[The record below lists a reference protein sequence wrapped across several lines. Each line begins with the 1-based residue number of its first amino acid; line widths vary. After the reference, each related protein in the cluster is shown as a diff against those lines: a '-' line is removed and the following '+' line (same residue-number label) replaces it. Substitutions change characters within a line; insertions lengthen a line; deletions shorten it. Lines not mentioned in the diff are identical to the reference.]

1 MNIEIDIIRRDSM
14 NYSKYGIDK
23 QNIEGIIR
31 NKLNENPDIFY
42 YIDDYY
48 MEKIVNSLIEGVS
61 EAIYL
66 NNKKIIE
73 NVPKI
78 YEDNLRDIR
87 RRRGIL

>member
-1 MNIEIDIIRRDSM
+1 M

-66 NNKKIIE
+66 SNKKIIE

>member
-66 NNKKIIE
+66 SNKKIIE

-78 YEDNLRDIR
+78 YEENLRDIR
-87 RRRGIL
+87 RRRGML